1 MKVKAPIILIL
12 LFVSTTISAQNV
24 IRERIKNSVA
34 FREAAEMLQ
43 LEPGSYHIVKTAF
56 TIDNTGIL
64 EDITATAEYPEL
76 EVIAISILKNIPIE
90 EAPKHTSTKK
100 NRITLEMK
108 FYVETEIQKRYRL
121 RKEARQEKLQEN

>member
-1 MKVKAPIILIL
+1 MKVKELIILVFLII
-12 LFVSTTISAQNV
+12 STTLSAQNV
-24 IRERIKNSVA
+24 IRERIKNSIA

-43 LEPGSYHIVKTAF
+43 LEPGSYHTVKTAF

-76 EVIAISILKNIPIE
+76 EVIAIAILEDLPLE
-90 EAPKHTSTKK
+90 EAPKHSSTKK

-108 FYVETEIQKRYRL
+108 FYVETETQKRYRL
-121 RKEARQEKLQEN
+121 RKESRQKKLQEN